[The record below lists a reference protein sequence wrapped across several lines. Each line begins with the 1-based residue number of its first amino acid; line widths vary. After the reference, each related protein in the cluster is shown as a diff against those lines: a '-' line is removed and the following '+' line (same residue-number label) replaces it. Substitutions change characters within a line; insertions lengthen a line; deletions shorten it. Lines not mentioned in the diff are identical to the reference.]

1 MSLPSFASAA
11 IRRALAGI
19 VVAVALATSLS
30 GAVLAVG
37 RDKAMYVHG
46 TLSAIKE
53 RAEGGFNTESGTELA
68 FSAGKKGS
76 VSIPYAAITSLEFEE
91 KERVVV
97 IIGFAPPVSKRLY
110 YYLTIT
116 YTDSEGKEQR
126 GVFELGKDIVR
137 TTLNTL
143 EARSGKAIAFQGA
156 ATCRQYKTPKEC
168 EGKQPNEERERW
180 GDKTQ

>member
-1 MSLPSFASAA
+1 MPTGMSLPSFASAA
-11 IRRALAGI
+11 IRGVLAGI
-19 VVAVALATSLS
+19 VVAVALATFLS

-37 RDKAMYVHG
+37 RDKAMYVRG
-46 TLSAIKE
+46 TLSAVKE
-53 RAEGGFNTESGTELA
+53 RAEGRFNTEPGTDLV

-76 VSIPYAAITSLEFEE
+76 VAIPYAAIASLEFEE

-97 IIGFAPPVSKRLY
+97 IIGFAPPVSKRLF
-110 YYLTIT
+110 YYLTIR

-137 TTLNTL
+137 TMLQIL
-143 EARSGKAIAFQGA
+143 EARSGKAIGFQGA

-168 EGKQPNEERERW
+168 EGK
-180 GDKTQ
+180 